1 VPFGMVLA
9 FNGEKVWGVRR
20 PEGYKGYEL
29 VAWPNTPFAA
39 DKERGPDIHKMRPG
53 EGLETGEIWTK
64 TLDMRPRSLVHAG
77 EILVL
82 GGGPYVVAERDPFA
96 AYEGRT
102 DGLIRMVRTQ
112 DGELIAQ
119 HELDSPVVWNGLAV
133 AGNRLYAAT
142 MDGHVVCL
150 AQ

>member
-1 VPFGMVLA
+1 MS
-9 FNGEKVWGVRR
+9 
-20 PEGYKGYEL
+20 
-29 VAWPNTPFAA
+29 
-39 DKERGPDIHKMRPG
+39 PD

-102 DGLIRMVRTQ
+102 EGLVRTVRAQ
-112 DGELIAQ
+112 DGALIAEHQ
-119 HELDSPVVWNGLAV
+119 LDSPVVWNGLAV
-133 AGNRLYAAT
+133 AENRLYAAT
-142 MDGHVVCL
+142 MGGCVVCL
-150 AQ
+150 AK